1 MRKAAVRH
9 GDPTTTS
16 GLVIAC
22 SSTIHDNG
30 RKVALSGDEA
40 TCGNCKGAFKIFGT
54 GKGMSENSRDVVI
67 DGDLVLCPC
76 NKNRVIVGDNP
87 GIFLT
92 IDQGLTTTDA
102 IEQNVRSASSRASS
116 EQHDYTKWFLV
127 RDRETGKPLAGRD
140 FVARVG
146 GVKQTGT
153 TDSNGYVK
161 ITADREQAID
171 LHIVFS
177 TPKRDLLSEI

>member
-1 MRKAAVRH
+1 MRKAVVRH
-9 GDPTTTS
+9 GDPTTTR
-16 GLVIAC
+16 GFVMAY
-22 SSTIHDNG
+22 SSTINDDG
-30 RKVALSGDEA
+30 KKVALNGDEA
-40 TCGNCKGAFKIFGT
+40 TCGTCKGAYKIFGT

-67 DGDLVLCPC
+67 EGDLVLCPC

-87 GIFLT
+87 GMFIT
-92 IDQGLTTTDA
+92 IGEDLAASGA
-102 IEQNVRSASSRASS
+102 IQQSARSASSGAPSK
-116 EQHDYTKWFLV
+116 QHDYTKWFVV

-153 TDSNGYVK
+153 TDSLGYAK
-161 ITADREQAID
+161 ISADREQAID

-177 TPKRDLLSEI
+177 APKRNLRPEI